1 MAALRQATDAAAAAE
16 QAARQRTFYNAWAKL
31 VGDRINAE
39 VTDANTK
46 RAMVAAVAA
55 ATRSA
60 DDLRFPDAQKAVQAV
75 DLQLDGARLKAGA
88 SRRPPDPNLKD
99 SANRMTAKGGG
110 KAVDDLI
117 KSLPDTVDPKV
128 LEALASG
135 RYDVAFTV
143 EGSAPGVE
151 EVKTMKRMCEMFE
164 TMPENIRGNHSIQGI
179 SNVDRI
185 GDVVAGY
192 MSRTATIKVAGR
204 VGAQHQKFGKYQ
216 TEYDPKTRKQVSQ
229 LPKDIDPDCQPV
241 DEKKE
246 VEFIGFSAAHEVG
259 HGLDDERGFMVQ
271 HGHEDSKGGWADHG
285 GDIEPV
291 AVAVGADIA
300 GKFPGSAFNKSAES
314 RKYIR
319 DKLAN
324 RPTTR
329 PDTPKGSDDRKAFNA
344 FDRWHALATAPGVY
358 KRQPDCDAIK
368 IGKRIYHEA
377 YARDWVSYLAAA
389 RSKGLTGYQF
399 RSRAE
404 WFAELYAGW
413 KTKKLGPKHPALEW
427 LTKL

>member
-1 MAALRQATDAAAAAE
+1 
-16 QAARQRTFYNAWAKL
+16 
-31 VGDRINAE
+31 
-39 VTDANTK
+39 
-46 RAMVAAVAA
+46 
-55 ATRSA
+55 
-60 DDLRFPDAQKAVQAV
+60 
-75 DLQLDGARLKAGA
+75 
-88 SRRPPDPNLKD
+88 
-99 SANRMTAKGGG
+99 
-110 KAVDDLI
+110 
-117 KSLPDTVDPKV
+117 
-128 LEALASG
+128 
-135 RYDVAFTV
+135 
-143 EGSAPGVE
+143 
-151 EVKTMKRMCEMFE
+151 MCEMFK
-164 TMPENIRGNHSIQGI
+164 TMPENIRGNHSIQKI

-192 MSRTATIKVAGR
+192 TSSTASIKVAGR
-204 VGAQHQKFGKYQ
+204 VGAQHQKFGKYL
-216 TEYDPKTRKQVSQ
+216 TERDPKTRKEVSQ
-229 LPKDIDPDCQPV
+229 LPKNIDPDCQPV
-241 DEKKE
+241 NEEQE

-259 HGLDDERGFMVQ
+259 HGLDDERGYMVR
-271 HGHEDSKGGWADHG
+271 HGEEESKGGWADHG

-300 GKFPGSAFNKSAES
+300 AKFPASTFNKSAES

-329 PDTPKGSDDRKAFNA
+329 PDTPKGSDDRKAFDA
-344 FDRWHALATAPGVY
+344 FDRWHALATSPGVY

-368 IGKRIYHEA
+368 IGTRIYHEA
-377 YARDWVSYLAAA
+377 YARNWVSYLAAA

-413 KTKKLGPKHPALEW
+413 KAKKLGPKHPALEW